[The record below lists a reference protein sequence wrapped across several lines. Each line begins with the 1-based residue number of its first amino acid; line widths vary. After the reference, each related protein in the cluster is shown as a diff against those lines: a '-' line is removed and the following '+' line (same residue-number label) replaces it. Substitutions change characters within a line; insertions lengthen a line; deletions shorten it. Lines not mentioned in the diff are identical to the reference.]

1 VDPVVVNPSILLLS
15 SSLVLGCHLSHMAE
29 ERRESHN
36 RCRNID
42 LSLINKR
49 ICVVNNPYFCQKV
62 IDIFPKSFVLEFKTI
77 NLVGS
82 VAQNSTL
89 PFCGKIVD
97 C

>member
-1 VDPVVVNPSILLLS
+1 MDPVVVNPSILLLS
-15 SSLVLGCHLSHMAE
+15 SSLVLGCHLSLMVE

-36 RCRNID
+36 RSRNID

-49 ICVVNNPYFCQKV
+49 ICVVNNSYFFQKV

-89 PFCGKIVD
+89 PFCGKIVG

>member
-15 SSLVLGCHLSHMAE
+15 SSLVLGCHLSHMIE

-49 ICVVNNPYFCQKV
+49 ICVAKNYPRIAVEILYGKAR
-62 IDIFPKSFVLEFKTI
+62 IKTP
-77 NLVGS
+77 LMV
-82 VAQNSTL
+82 T
-89 PFCGKIVD
+89 
-97 C
+97 